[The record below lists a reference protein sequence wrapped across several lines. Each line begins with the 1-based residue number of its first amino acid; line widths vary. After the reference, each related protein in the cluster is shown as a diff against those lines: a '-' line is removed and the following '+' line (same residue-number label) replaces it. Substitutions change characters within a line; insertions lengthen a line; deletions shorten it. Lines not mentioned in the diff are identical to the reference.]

1 MMYSGKQ
8 IVHPGVR
15 ARDLPALME
24 LYELNYIQLRQL
36 IPDVDLVPDHAVS
49 RVRGALDLYLTVR
62 DRSRYTTTLHLSYT
76 FDNDEGGSTLAPDI
90 VVRLYHDAQV
100 AEVVSRGKGRGGS
113 ASGFDR
119 FNHNYPIE
127 ARWRVNRFL
136 QKWLGFCLRHGHGFS
151 PAREQFDDA
160 LETLE
165 IDRIASLES

>member
-8 IVHPGVR
+8 VVHPGVR

-36 IPDVDLVPDHAVS
+36 IPDVNLVPDQAVS
-49 RVRGALDLYLTVR
+49 RVRGGLDLYLTVR
-62 DRSRYTTTLHLSYT
+62 ERSRYTTTLHLSHT
-76 FDNDEGGSTLAPDI
+76 FDNEEGRTLAPDI

-100 AEVVSRGKGRGGS
+100 AEVVSRGKGRGGRG
-113 ASGFDR
+113 AGCDR
-119 FNHNYPIE
+119 FRHDYPVE

>member
-1 MMYSGKQ
+1 MRYSGKQ

-36 IPDVDLVPDHAVS
+36 IPDVSLVQDQAVS
-49 RVRGALDLYLTVR
+49 RVTGTLDLYLTVR
-62 DRSRYTTTLHLSYT
+62 ERCKYTTTLHLSYR
-76 FDNDEGGSTLAPDI
+76 FDGDESPVLAPDV

-100 AEVVSRGKGRGGS
+100 AEVISRGKGRS
-113 ASGFDR
+113 RKASGFDR
-119 FNHNYPIE
+119 FHPDYPIE
-127 ARWRVNRFL
+127 ARWQVNRFL
-136 QKWLGFCLRHGHGFS
+136 QKWLGFCLRHGHAFS
-151 PAREQFDDA
+151 PAREQFDEA